1 MYQKKGALICPR
13 IFICPCTSLKSVEHL
28 IYVQYGCKKQS
39 KMVYSLNHDIT
50 ASFILYSDP
59 EMPKSD
65 LALSQCNKVIVYSC
79 PWTSLKG
86 ATSKHLIYVQ
96 YGCEKQSKVVYSLQ
110 PQPLWHHG
118 NNSTRKQPNFQNVT
132 WPCLCS
138 YRVRMPSYAHGHH
151 WKLLSLD
158 ICQIWT
164 YPECLAWMW
173 RILAFLTWE
182 R

>member
-1 MYQKKGALICPR
+1 MSNMDLRSNQKW
-13 IFICPCTSLKSVEHL
+13 S
-28 IYVQYGCKKQS
+28 
-39 KMVYSLNHDIT
+39 T
-50 ASFILYSDP
+50 ASTMTSQHHLFSIDP

-118 NNSTRKQPNFQNVT
+118 NNSTRKRPNFQNVT

-138 YRVRMPSYAHGHH
+138 YRVRMPSYAHGQH